1 MKLLSL
7 CCYSIATIVTFI
19 VCTNAFYVQE
29 EERASTDHL
38 IEAEN
43 EGPEMMNLNE
53 VTEQVHEDNLL
64 NLIMDVLMIDP
75 QRYLNHDLVHDEE
88 VCITE
93 CIRTLLSLSNFTKIS
108 GNKD

>member
-7 CCYSIATIVTFI
+7 CCYSIATFV
-19 VCTNAFYVQE
+19 VYTNAFYVQE
-29 EERASTDHL
+29 EDRASTDHL

-53 VTEQVHEDNLL
+53 VTEQVHEDSFL

-75 QRYLNHDLVHDEE
+75 QRYLNHDLVHNEE
-88 VCITE
+88 VCIIE
-93 CIRTLLSLSNFTKIS
+93 YHWKILSKIIYHIL
-108 GNKD
+108 GKKG